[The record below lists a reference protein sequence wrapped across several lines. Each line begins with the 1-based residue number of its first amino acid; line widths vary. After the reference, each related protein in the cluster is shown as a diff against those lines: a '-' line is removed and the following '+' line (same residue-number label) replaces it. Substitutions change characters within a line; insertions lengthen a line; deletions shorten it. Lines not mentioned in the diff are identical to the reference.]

1 MRLIAIVAI
10 AAGLGLGLTACG
22 DKPLA
27 ANCDGTG
34 ACKVDVKVTSC
45 TSTATSL
52 TVVPDPL
59 PVTKANNIF
68 WDLHHAPSDDFR
80 FRDVDGVILK
90 TPDDDFDL
98 PEAQANNKKFKL
110 HDKNSKAKPGEE
122 LRYPYSINLQKKDA
136 GNWVDCAKFDPTI
149 VNKG

>member
-68 WDLHHAPSDDFR
+68 WELDSTSTALFQ
-80 FRDVDGVILK
+80 FRDNDGVILK
-90 TPDDDFDL
+90 TPDDDFVDAQ
-98 PEAQANNKKFKL
+98 AQANNKKFKV

-122 LRYPYSINLQKKDA
+122 LRYPYSINLQKLDA
-136 GNWVDCAKFDPTI
+136 GNWVDCKTFDPTI

>member
-10 AAGLGLGLTACG
+10 AAGLGLGLTGCG
-22 DKPLA
+22 PKSVA

-45 TSTATSL
+45 TSTATALS
-52 TVVPDPL
+52 VDPDPL

-68 WDLHHAPSDDFR
+68 WELKHASSDNFR
-80 FRDVDGVILK
+80 FRNADGVILK
-90 TPDDDFDL
+90 TPDDDFDG
-98 PEAQANNKKFKL
+98 PEAQADNKKFKL

-122 LRYPYSINLQKKDA
+122 LRYPYSINLQKLDA
-136 GNWVDCAKFDPTI
+136 GNWVDCKTFDPTI